1 MSGGKRFKFQGSTIA
16 VSIGFDAISP
26 SVAIT
31 GISKANPAVVTA
43 SGHPFVDGD
52 VVKLTG
58 VVGMTEANDEIY
70 IVTKLSSST
79 FALVDT
85 DSTGWTAYTSGGHAD
100 KAQMSNWCEL
110 TGYNRQGGTKT
121 ENDASSLCST
131 AKEYELGLPDFGTTQ
146 FDFHF
151 APQTAIQKAMAALD
165 LSGDKMAVKL
175 TLPKAG
181 GSRTLLGFVTQ
192 TSETAAV
199 NGLWTG
205 TMTVRNTGRPFD
217 LASS

>member
-16 VSIGFDAISP
+16 VSIGFDAVSP

-31 GISKANPAVVTA
+31 AISRANPAVVTA
-43 SGHPFVDGD
+43 AGHGFVDGD
-52 VVKLTG
+52 VVKVTG
-58 VVGMTEANDEIY
+58 VLGMTEVNDDIY
-70 IVTKLSSST
+70 IVNQLSSST
-79 FALVDT
+79 FELVDT
-85 DSTGWTAYTSGGHAD
+85 DSTGWTAYSSGGHAD

-146 FDFHF
+146 LDYHF
-151 APQTAIQKAMAALD
+151 APQTAIQLAMAALD
-165 LSGDKMAVKL
+165 LSGDKMAVAVK
-175 TLPKAG
+175 LPKNG
-181 GSRTLLGFVTQ
+181 GQRIQLGFVTQ
-192 TSETAAV
+192 TSETASV

-205 TMTVRNTGRPFD
+205 TMSVRNTGKPLD
-217 LASS
+217 LA

>member
-1 MSGGKRFKFQGSTIA
+1 MSGGKRFKFQGSEIS
-16 VSIGFDAISP
+16 VSIGFDAVSP

-31 GISKANPAVVTA
+31 GITRANPAVVTA
-43 SGHPFVDGD
+43 AGHGFVDGD
-52 VVKLTG
+52 VIKITG
-58 VVGMTEANDEIY
+58 VPGMTEVNGDIY
-70 IVTKLSSST
+70 IIDMLSSST

-85 DSTGWTAYTSGGHAD
+85 DSTAWTAFGGAGGHAD

-146 FDFHF
+146 LDYHF
-151 APQTAIQKAMAALD
+151 APQTAIQIAMAALD

-175 TLPKAG
+175 KLPKSG
-181 GSRTLLGFVTQ
+181 GSRTQLGFVTQ
-192 TSETAAV
+192 TSETASV

-205 TMTVRNTGRPFD
+205 TMTVRNTGKPLD
-217 LASS
+217 LA

>member
-1 MSGGKRFKFQGSTIA
+1 MSGGKRFKFAGSQIA
-16 VSIGFDAISP
+16 VSIGFDAVSP
-26 SVAIT
+26 SLAIT
-31 GISKANPAVVTA
+31 GITKGNPAVVSVA
-43 SGHPFVDGD
+43 NHGLVDGD
-52 VVKLTG
+52 IVQITG
-58 VVGMTEANDEIY
+58 VVGMTEANDDIY
-70 IVTKLSSST
+70 IIHKLT
-79 FALVDT
+79 TGTYALVDT
-85 DSTGWTAYTSGGHAD
+85 DSTAWGTYSSGGHSD

-146 FDFHF
+146 LDYHF
-151 APQTAIQKAMAALD
+151 APQTAIQLAMAALD

-175 TLPKAG
+175 ILPKNG
-181 GSRTLLGFVTQ
+181 GSRTQLGFVTQ

-205 TMTVRNTGRPFD
+205 TMTVRNTGKPLD
-217 LASS
+217 LA

>member
-1 MSGGKRFKFQGSTIA
+1 MSGGKRFKFQGSLIS
-16 VSIGFDAISP
+16 VSIGFDAVSP

-31 GISKANPAVVTA
+31 AISKANPAVVTA
-43 SGHPFVDGD
+43 AGHGLIDGD
-52 VVKLTG
+52 VVNITG
-58 VVGMTEANDEIY
+58 VIGMTEANDDIY
-70 IVTKLSSST
+70 IVNQLTSST
-79 FALVDT
+79 FELVDT
-85 DSTGWTAYTSGGHAD
+85 DSTAWGTYTSGGHAD

-146 FDFHF
+146 LDYHF
-151 APQTAIQKAMAALD
+151 APQTAIQLAMAALD

-175 TLPKAG
+175 VLPKNG
-181 GSRTLLGFVTQ
+181 GSRTQLGFVTQ

-205 TMTVRNTGRPFD
+205 SMTVRNTGKPLD
-217 LASS
+217 LA